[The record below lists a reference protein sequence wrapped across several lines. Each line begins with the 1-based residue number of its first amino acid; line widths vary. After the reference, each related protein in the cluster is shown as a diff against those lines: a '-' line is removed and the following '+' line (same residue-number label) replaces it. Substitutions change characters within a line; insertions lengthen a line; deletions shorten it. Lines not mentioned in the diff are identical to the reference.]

1 MRTCFGRIKSTESI
15 YRLRKMGPW
24 KVRIAGKKE
33 RVEVLEKMKSLIQ
46 KERKV
51 NF

>member
-1 MRTCFGRIKSTESI
+1 MRVSIGRG
-15 YRLRKMGPW
+15 RGPW
-24 KVRIAGKKE
+24 KVRTAGKRE
-33 RVEVLEKMKSLIQ
+33 RVEVLEEMKSLIQ